1 MKQLFLMC
9 LLALSV
15 TACGKKEL
23 AIDDRVRDLES
34 KPMYK
39 CIEGSLYHRATGNIW
54 IDKQQK
60 CVVEP

>member
-1 MKQLFLMC
+1 MRLLFVMC
-9 LLALSV
+9 LCALT

-23 AIDDRVRDLES
+23 SIDDRVHQLES